1 MNPQGIFFSQASIS
15 DPCAWDVTKY
25 KNPIDVIQFGD
36 FYTSLDNRRLFMAKE
51 ASVEVLGV
59 NVYHA
64 SSNLNEQN
72 SNRFQ
77 FFAAFCSN
85 THNCIT
91 ITLFPRN
98 YAAAV
103 HSRCA
108 MQKSDFP
115 LRGTNDKPYIGRRP
129 PPTHYWPSDRKVK
142 REVIENIEDSLCQLR
157 ESNEIVI
164 YLADGCPTIHNVE
177 METLL
182 KFHLMEFFE
191 VGEIKLWSNYMFLKA
206 GGPDSKDWDENR
218 NQEVDKLLSERE
230 NEILK
235 ARDEAYYAY
244 TANSYDLRKV

>member
-1 MNPQGIFFSQASIS
+1 
-15 DPCAWDVTKY
+15 
-25 KNPIDVIQFGD
+25 
-36 FYTSLDNRRLFMAKE
+36 MAKK
-51 ASVEVLGV
+51 ANVKVLGV
-59 NVYHA
+59 NICDA
-64 SSNLNEQN
+64 SLKLNEEN

-85 THNCIT
+85 THHCIT

-115 LRGTNDKPYIGRRP
+115 LHGTTDQPYVGRRP
-129 PPTHYWPSDRKVK
+129 SPIHYWPSDRKVK
-142 REVIENIEDSLCQLR
+142 RKVIENIEDSLCQLR

-164 YLADGCPTIHNVE
+164 YLANGCPTIHNVE

-182 KFHLMEFFE
+182 KCRLMEFFE

-235 ARDEAYYAY
+235 ARDGAYYAY
-244 TANSYDLRKV
+244 TANSYTTFRKV

>member
-1 MNPQGIFFSQASIS
+1 
-15 DPCAWDVTKY
+15 
-25 KNPIDVIQFGD
+25 
-36 FYTSLDNRRLFMAKE
+36 MAKK
-51 ASVEVLGV
+51 ANVKVLGV
-59 NVYHA
+59 NICDAYLK
-64 SSNLNEQN
+64 LNEEN

-85 THNCIT
+85 THHCIT

-115 LRGTNDKPYIGRRP
+115 LHGTTDQPYVGRRP
-129 PPTHYWPSDRKVK
+129 SPTHYWPSDRKVK
-142 REVIENIEDSLCQLR
+142 RKVIENIEDSLCQLR

-164 YLADGCPTIHNVE
+164 YLANGCPTIYNVE
-177 METLL
+177 METIL
-182 KFHLMEFFE
+182 KCRLMELFE

-235 ARDEAYYAY
+235 ARDGAYYAY
-244 TANSYDLRKV
+244 TANSYDLPKSLTDMSITDKAETDTDKEV